1 MQAYIHGDSRESTLD
16 GAFTFTLM
24 KHKHER
30 HVHEMRHHHY
40 YNAVLRWLPS
50 TSIWKYM

>member
-16 GAFTFTLM
+16 GAYTFTLM
-24 KHKHER
+24 KHVR
-30 HVHEMRHHHY
+30 HVHELRHHY
-40 YNAVLRWLPS
+40 YNAVRWLPS